1 MTYSF
6 RDSIHRFDDSAIT
19 PEIAGKELERIYDKH
34 GALRAQVVVDEARP
48 DDAPLHPAFEWN
60 DLVAAEY
67 YRREQAR
74 SLIKTVQV
82 VREDENDE
90 TKNEP
95 VYVNVGTKES
105 SYQPISKVVNTPD
118 MFETAFS
125 QACARIGSARRALAE
140 LQEVA
145 KRERRP
151 ECDRYQ
157 RAERLI
163 GQAETVMLKGA

>member
-34 GALRAQVVVDEARP
+34 GALRAQIVVDEARP
-48 DDAPLHPAFEWN
+48 DDAPLHPAFEWD

-82 VREDENDE
+82 VREDESDE
-90 TKNEP
+90 TKKRTCLCQRWHQ
-95 VYVNVGTKES
+95 GIKLS
-105 SYQPISKVVNTPD
+105 ADFQG
-118 MFETAFS
+118 S
-125 QACARIGSARRALAE
+125 QYPGH
-140 LQEVA
+140 V
-145 KRERRP
+145 
-151 ECDRYQ
+151 
-157 RAERLI
+157 
-163 GQAETVMLKGA
+163 